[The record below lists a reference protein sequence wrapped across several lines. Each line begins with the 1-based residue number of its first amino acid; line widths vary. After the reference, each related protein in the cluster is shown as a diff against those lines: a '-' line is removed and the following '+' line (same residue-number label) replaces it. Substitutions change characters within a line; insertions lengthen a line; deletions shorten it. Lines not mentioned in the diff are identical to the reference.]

1 MTVAQANKIV
11 RALIGE
17 DDFCEIKD
25 VIASYY
31 SIAQRQIATTVCPI
45 IRGAFVECGKKVP
58 LPADLYRIK
67 SVPASYTKEGSSY
80 ITVEGEGK
88 VYIIYYA
95 YPAPIPDDCD
105 GTTEFEVDAEAQS
118 ALPFYAAAQTVLAD
132 SDMRRYYAYMD
143 SYNNILSN
151 IAAANKHAVLNI
163 IKTEAL

>member
-1 MTVAQANKIV
+1 MTVAQANRIV

-17 DDFCEIKD
+17 DDFHDIED

-45 IRGAFVECGKKVP
+45 IRGAFIECGKKTE
-58 LPADLYRIK
+58 LPRDLYRLK
-67 SVPASYTKEGSSY
+67 SVPASYTKEGSTH
-80 ITVEGEGK
+80 ITIEGDGQ
-88 VYIIYYA
+88 VYILYYA
-95 YPAPIPDDCD
+95 YPKNIPDDCE
-105 GTTEFEVDAEAQS
+105 GTTEFEIDAEAQS

-132 SDMRRYYAYMD
+132 SDMRRYNAYMD

-163 IKTEAL
+163 INTEAL

>member
-17 DDFCEIKD
+17 DDFCQIKD

-58 LPADLYRIK
+58 LPSDLYRLK
-67 SVPASYTKEGSSY
+67 SVPASYTKEDGH
-80 ITVEGEGK
+80 ITIEGEGK

-95 YPAPIPDDCD
+95 YPAPIPDDCE
-105 GTTEFEVDAEAQS
+105 GTTAFEVDAEAQN

-163 IKTEAL
+163 ISTEAL

>member
-1 MTVAQANKIV
+1 MTVAQANRIV

-17 DDFCEIKD
+17 DDFHDIED

-31 SIAQRQIATTVCPI
+31 SIAQKQIATTVCPI
-45 IRGAFVECGKKVP
+45 IRGAFIECGKKTE
-58 LPADLYRIK
+58 LPHDLYRLK
-67 SVPASYTKEGSSY
+67 SVPASYTKEGSSH
-80 ITVEGEGK
+80 ITIEGDGQ
-88 VYIIYYA
+88 VYILYYA
-95 YPAPIPDDCD
+95 YPKNIPDDCE
-105 GTTEFEVDAEAQS
+105 GTTEFEIDAEAQS

>member
-1 MTVAQANKIV
+1 MTVAQANRIV

-17 DDFCEIKD
+17 DDFHDIED

-45 IRGAFVECGKKVP
+45 IRGAFIDCGKKTS
-58 LPADLYRIK
+58 LPHDLYRLK
-67 SVPASYTKEGSSY
+67 SVPASYTKEGSSH
-80 ITVEGEGK
+80 ITVEGDGQ
-88 VYIIYYA
+88 VYILYYA
-95 YPAPIPDDCD
+95 YPKTIPDDCE
-105 GTTEFEVDAEAQS
+105 GTTEFEIDAEAQS

-132 SDMRRYYAYMD
+132 SDMRRYNAYMD

>member
-11 RALIGE
+11 RALVGE
-17 DDFCEIKD
+17 DDFCQIND

-58 LPADLYRIK
+58 LPKDLFRLK
-67 SVPASYTKEGSSY
+67 SVPAGYTREGGY
-80 ITVEGEGK
+80 ITVDGEGS

-95 YPAPIPDDCD
+95 CPAPIPDDCD
-105 GTTEFEVDAEAQS
+105 GSAEFEIDAEAQS

-132 SDMRRYYAYMD
+132 SDMRRYNAYMD

-163 IKTEAL
+163 VKTEAL

>member
-17 DDFCEIKD
+17 DDFCQIKD

-45 IRGAFVECGKKVP
+45 IRGAFIECGKKVP
-58 LPADLYRIK
+58 LPSDLYRLK
-67 SVPASYTKEGSSY
+67 SVPASYTKEGGY
-80 ITVEGEGK
+80 ITISGEGT
-88 VYIIYYA
+88 VYVIYYA
-95 YPAPIPDDCD
+95 LPAPIPDDCD
-105 GTTEFEVDAEAQS
+105 QATEFEVDAEAQS

-132 SDMRRYYAYMD
+132 SDMRRYNAYMD

-163 IKTEAL
+163 VSTEAL